1 MVLSRWRKWS
11 ISAVDVNVEKEWIST
26 GAVSGGIMSVGEQL
40 RDARQDVHRTVMV
53 AVHLTRTHLSHMRQ
67 VRQVRMSI
75 MVAVHLT
82 DVYNI
87 KPLLV
92 GRRLVFNNRLYKRS
106 SALSVDACN
115 TTDRLVLP
123 SK

>member
-53 AVHLTRTHLSHMRQ
+53 AVHLT
-67 VRQVRMSI
+67 
-75 MVAVHLT
+75 